1 MFSIE
6 QSFPHTALSATCWLR
21 YYTNKWILNPRKM
34 ESDLTM
40 DQNQKLIWIDLR
52 EQHLIT
58 TVSKGKGL
66 HLLLGRE
73 EVLRTFAVG
82 F

>member
-1 MFSIE
+1 
-6 QSFPHTALSATCWLR
+6 
-21 YYTNKWILNPRKM
+21 M